1 MPFSLGIQVGRCSGV
16 SNMLDFP
23 TWINA
28 ARNDSSNPIIAYI
41 CQDNTMIHVDIV
53 LHTIDKSARGLCL
66 ARKYLE
72 REAWHIGLH
81 SQWDTRR

>member
-1 MPFSLGIQVGRCSGV
+1 
-16 SNMLDFP
+16 
-23 TWINA
+23 
-28 ARNDSSNPIIAYI
+28 
-41 CQDNTMIHVDIV
+41 MIHVDIV